1 MTEERTRLNSEGA
14 GGTSTGGGNLDLQ
27 LPSLAF
33 RNIKDARLL
42 ALDIGGSLAKIAYY
56 SPVPLKRL
64 RSNSTNDPKEVFEE
78 YEGARLHF
86 IKVSKCCNHL
96 GLKAY
101 LYKVY
106 VTISLTV

>member
-1 MTEERTRLNSEGA
+1 MSMQA
-14 GGTSTGGGNLDLQ
+14 NLDLQ
-27 LPSLAF
+27 LPALAF

-64 RSNSTNDPKEVFEE
+64 RSNSATHDSNEVFEE

-86 IKVSKCCNHL
+86 IKVSPAQEMHD
-96 GLKAY
+96 
-101 LYKVY
+101 
-106 VTISLTV
+106 